1 MSAEPLTSH
10 ETIFTTTPPGSQPF
24 ARINRH
30 FRDVEAAILAASDAL
45 MIFVGFM
52 LGFWLRSF
60 SGMMSPGMIPS
71 GRQSLLIVPWLVLIW
86 VLAAPAFDIS
96 LYRSGYGWTH
106 LFVKIAEVALL
117 ATLVS
122 LAFNQFYG
130 VRHSPLAIAFGWMI
144 SLVLIGIARYGIHLV
159 SAILRSHGVGVR
171 RVAVLGTGASAA
183 DVINTMNADPEIGY
197 RVVGVIA
204 DGPADPGIAADI
216 SAPLLGS
223 VDGIR
228 DVVGAHSIDELIIA
242 LPNADRERV
251 LNVLAELETD
261 AVTVR
266 VLSSIIDAVARPVE
280 VGAIGNRRLI
290 AFRQHALS
298 GWAGLAKRGIDFGVS
313 ILALVLLSPLFAA
326 IAAAIKLTSPGP
338 VFYRQTRI
346 GRDDKP
352 FPMCKFRS
360 MHVDAERQTGAV
372 WASPDDARCTRV
384 GRILRRLSL
393 DELPQLC
400 NVLVG
405 DMSLVGPRPERPEF
419 VNEFKKQIPRYL
431 RRHKVKA
438 GITGWA
444 QAHGWRGN
452 TSIEKRI
459 ECDLWYIANWSL
471 SLDFEI
477 VLKTVKEMVIG
488 RNAY

>member
-1 MSAEPLTSH
+1 VSAEPVISH
-10 ETIFTTTPPGSQPF
+10 EAISTTGPPILQPF
-24 ARINRH
+24 ARTNRH
-30 FRDVEAAILAASDAL
+30 FRGIEAAVLAVSDAL
-45 MIFVGFM
+45 MILVGFM

-60 SGMMSPGMIPS
+60 SGMMPPGMIPS
-71 GRQSLLIVPWLVLIW
+71 GRQSLMLVPWLVLIW

-96 LYRSGYGWTH
+96 LYRSGYGLAH
-106 LFVKIAEVALL
+106 LLVKMIEVALL

-122 LAFNQFYG
+122 LAFNQLYG
-130 VRHSPLAIAFGWMI
+130 VRHSRLAIALGWLI
-144 SLVLIGIARYGIHLV
+144 SLLLIGAARCIIHRA
-159 SAILRSHGVGVR
+159 SAVLRSHGIGVR
-171 RVAVLGTGASAA
+171 RVAILGTGSAAA
-183 DVINTMNADPEIGY
+183 DVVNAINSGSEIGY

-204 DGPADPGIAADI
+204 DGLPDATVSSAID
-216 SAPLLGS
+216 APLLGS
-223 VDGIR
+223 ADRIR
-228 DVVGAHSIDELIIA
+228 QIVLANSVDELIVA
-242 LPNADRERV
+242 LPNADRERM

-266 VLSSIIDAVARPVE
+266 LLSSIIDAVARPVE

-298 GWAGLAKRGIDFGVS
+298 GWGGMVKRGIDFAVS
-313 ILALVLLSPLFAA
+313 CIALLVLSPLFAA

-352 FPMCKFRS
+352 FSMCKFRS
-360 MHVDAERQTGAV
+360 MHVDAERATGAV
-372 WASPDDARCTRV
+372 WASRDDARCTRL

-393 DELPQLC
+393 DELPQLW

-419 VNEFKKQIPRYL
+419 VDEFRKRIPRYL

-444 QAHGWRGN
+444 QTHGWRGN
-452 TSIEKRI
+452 SSIEKRI

-471 SLDFEI
+471 SLDLEI
-477 VLKTVKEMVIG
+477 MLKTVKEVVIG